1 MNQGL
6 ACKRSYLAVI
16 GCIMK
21 DYSLLDDLQRPL
33 TREDFNTEPF
43 YELLFVAIS
52 NLYIQGCRLID
63 EFAVDSYLSGHTK
76 QYDIF
81 KINDGLEYLKSA
93 REIASLE
100 NYDYFYHRLKKY
112 TLLRYYEQKGYDTSR
127 IVNFMLTDPSEIEKE
142 QQKFEDLTEERII
155 DQVETD
161 LVLSPK
167 MNFCSDSITTDV
179 QAGQGLNELIEEYQQ
194 VPDIGIPLSSVA
206 LNTVSRG
213 ARLKKL
219 YMRSSN
225 QGGGKSRLAA
235 ADACCFSIP
244 WYWDTR
250 KNEWHY
256 TGISEPTLY
265 ITTEMEVA
273 EIQTLFLAY
282 VSGVDER
289 HILYGT
295 YAPGEIQR
303 IQQASIYIRSSPLY
317 LCHIPDFSIE
327 DITNII
333 KKYKREKGV
342 NYICFDYI
350 HSSLKL
356 MSEIGNASHSRG
368 LREDQMLL
376 FFSDKLKSL
385 CNQLDVFIFTASQ
398 LNGEYDNATVKDQRL
413 LRGSKALA
421 DKLDMG
427 CIVLEPSRAEKEKIK
442 PILAK
447 MVGIPEPNRATW
459 IYKCRRG
466 HLVRVILWQY
476 VDLGTCRTQDLFVT
490 DFEFKLIDVD
500 FTVIE
505 NVEKVVQENS
515 IPMHEVPDDEP
526 ETKDDYDW

>member
-33 TREDFNTEPF
+33 SREDFNTEPF

-52 NLYIQGCRLID
+52 NLYIQGCQLID

-76 QYDIF
+76 QYEIF

-112 TLLRYYEQKGYDTSR
+112 TLFRFYEQKGYDTSK
-127 IVNFMLTDPSEIEKE
+127 IVNFTLADPTELERQ
-142 QQKFEDLTEERII
+142 QQKFEELTEQQII
-155 DQVETD
+155 DQIESD
-161 LVLSPK
+161 LVLTPK

-179 QAGQGLNELIEEYQQ
+179 QAGQGLEELIKEYQQ

-235 ADACCFSIP
+235 ADACSFSVP
-244 WYWDTR
+244 WYWNL
-250 KNEWHY
+250 KEHQWHY

-265 ITTEMEVA
+265 ITTEMEVS

-282 VSGVDER
+282 ISGVNEE
-289 HILYGT
+289 HIISGT
-295 YAPGEIQR
+295 YLPGEINR
-303 IQQASIYIRSSPLY
+303 IRQASNYIRSSPLY

-356 MSEIGNASHSRG
+356 MNEISGTSHRRAS
-368 LREDQMLL
+368 REDQMLL

-385 CNQLDVFIFTASQ
+385 CNQLDVFIFTASL
-398 LNGEYDNATVKDQRL
+398 LNGEYDNAPVKDQRL

-421 DKLDMG
+421 DKLDLG
-427 CIVLEPSRAEKEKIK
+427 CILLEPSRAEREKLK
-442 PILAK
+442 PILA
-447 MVGIPEPNRATW
+447 
-459 IYKCRRG
+459 
-466 HLVRVILWQY
+466 
-476 VDLGTCRTQDLFVT
+476 
-490 DFEFKLIDVD
+490 
-500 FTVIE
+500 
-505 NVEKVVQENS
+505 
-515 IPMHEVPDDEP
+515 
-526 ETKDDYDW
+526 